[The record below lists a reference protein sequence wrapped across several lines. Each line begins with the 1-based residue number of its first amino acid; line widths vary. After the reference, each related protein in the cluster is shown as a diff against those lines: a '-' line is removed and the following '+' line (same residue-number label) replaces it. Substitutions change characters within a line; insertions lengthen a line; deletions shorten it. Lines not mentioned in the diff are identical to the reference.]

1 MWNIFK
7 YPFTG
12 LAKLCILWVTPLY
25 LLGHF
30 IHNSVGKVAWPF
42 ANMPPS
48 ESDSQLKRIEG
59 IYCLPFWSVW
69 VLCTT
74 LPLLPVLIP
83 SPDKMGGGRLLRERH
98 TAKKKKKKMR
108 LILHG
113 SYSDW
118 ISLDKGAA
126 LRTRCPSVFKCVEKK
141 AADMTKDRIDLQQV
155 YYSMQW
161 NQTAGC
167 RKETLAQSSS
177 HLHQDW
183 WCFFAAWCA
192 STKQNCMWTTVYC
205 ICTQWLLAPTAANAI
220 SDGNEFAVS
229 TDTHLSPPL
238 ALCPYTFVC
247 F

>member
-1 MWNIFK
+1 MC
-7 YPFTG
+7 G
-12 LAKLCILWVTPLY
+12 
-25 LLGHF
+25 
-30 IHNSVGKVAWPF
+30 
-42 ANMPPS
+42 
-48 ESDSQLKRIEG
+48 
-59 IYCLPFWSVW
+59 
-69 VLCTT
+69 
-74 LPLLPVLIP
+74 
-83 SPDKMGGGRLLRERH
+83 
-98 TAKKKKKKMR
+98 
-108 LILHG
+108 
-113 SYSDW
+113 
-118 ISLDKGAA
+118 
-126 LRTRCPSVFKCVEKK
+126 KK

-192 STKQNCMWTTVYC
+192 SIKQNCMWSTVYC

-238 ALCPYTFVC
+238 ALCLCVRTHLCVSNCQKKKKKGREKKKRCTTSCITDRKHSRQMLLTLLSFAV
-247 F
+247 